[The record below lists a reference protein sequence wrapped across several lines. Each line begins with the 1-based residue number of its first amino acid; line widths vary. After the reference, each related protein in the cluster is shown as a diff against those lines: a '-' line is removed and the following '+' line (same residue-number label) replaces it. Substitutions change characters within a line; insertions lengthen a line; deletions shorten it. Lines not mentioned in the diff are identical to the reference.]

1 MTDFQMSVENYC
13 RNGPK
18 RLIRGETMKGVLEGI
33 RVLELGNFISGPY
46 GAMLLADIGAEVIK
60 VENPKG
66 GDPFRGW
73 DLGGDQPNF
82 WAYNRGKKSLTLNL
96 QTPEGKEIFLALA
109 NKTDVVLDNYRPGV
123 MKKLGIDYDAVSK
136 TNPRVIYCSITGTGP
151 TGPYVNRPA
160 YDTVG
165 QGLGGMLSLLMD
177 AKSPRP
183 IGPNYADSLSG
194 LFACVGVLGA
204 LVARAQTGKGQQV
217 NATMAGAILGFLIA
231 PATDTLATG
240 RIPGPYTRPMQSQ
253 TYAFTASDGLP
264 FAIHLSSPQKFWEG
278 LCKAAGHPEL
288 IDDARFKTRPDRRK
302 NYDELNK
309 TFAEFFKQ
317 KPRSYWLEQLE
328 ANDVPHT
335 PVYNLKEVFED
346 AQIKHMGMEI
356 HIERKNR
363 PTIRTVRFPLE
374 YSETKIAHP
383 APPPEL
389 GEHNAELLGPLG
401 YDAQALATLK
411 EKGVI

>member
-1 MTDFQMSVENYC
+1 MGVREERVM
-13 RNGPK
+13 R
-18 RLIRGETMKGVLEGI
+18 GVLEGI

-46 GAMLLADIGAEVIK
+46 GAVLLSDMGAEVIK
-60 VENPKG
+60 IENPNG

-82 WAYNRGKKSLTLNL
+82 WAYNRGKKSVTLNL
-96 QTPEGKEIFLALA
+96 QTSEGKEIFYGLAKKA
-109 NKTDVVLDNYRPGV
+109 DVILENYRPGV
-123 MKKLGIDYDAVSK
+123 TKKLGIDYE
-136 TNPRVIYCSITGTGP
+136 TLRRMNERLIYCSITGTGP

-177 AKSPRP
+177 AKNPRP

-194 LFACVGVLGA
+194 MFAAIGLLGA
-204 LVARAQTGKGQQV
+204 LVGRAQTGKGQHV
-217 NATMAGAILGFLIA
+217 DATMAGSILGFLIA
-231 PATDTLATG
+231 PATDALATG
-240 RIPGPYTRPMQSQ
+240 KIPGPYTRPMQSQ
-253 TYAFTASDGLP
+253 TFAFTDADGLP

-278 LCKAAGHPEL
+278 LCKAVGHLEL
-288 IDDARFKTRPDRRK
+288 IDDPRFKTRPDRRK
-302 NYDELNK
+302 NYEELNK
-309 TFAEFFKQ
+309 TFAVFFKE

-335 PVYNLKEVFED
+335 PVYNMSEVFQD
-346 AQIKHMGMEI
+346 PQIKHMGIEI
-356 HIERKNR
+356 QIARENK
-363 PTIRTVRFPLE
+363 PTIRTVKFPVDF
-374 YSETKIAHP
+374 SDIKIPHP

-389 GEHNAELLGPLG
+389 GEHNAEFLKPLG
-401 YDAQALATLK
+401 YDDKAMAELK

>member
-1 MTDFQMSVENYC
+1 MN
-13 RNGPK
+13 
-18 RLIRGETMKGVLEGI
+18 GVLDGI

-46 GAMLLADIGAEVIK
+46 GAMLLADMGAEVIK
-60 VENPKG
+60 IENPKG

-82 WAYNRGKKSLTLNL
+82 WAYNRGKKSITLNL
-96 QTPEGKEIFLALA
+96 QTPEGKEVFYKLARNA
-109 NKTDVVLDNYRPGV
+109 DVVLDNYRPGV
-123 MKKLGIDYDAVSK
+123 MEKLGIDYGTVSK
-136 TNPRVIYCSITGTGP
+136 MNERIIYCSITGTGP

-177 AKSPRP
+177 AKNPRP
-183 IGPNYADSLSG
+183 IGPNFADSLSG
-194 LFACVGVLGA
+194 MFAAIGVLGA
-204 LVARAQTGKGQQV
+204 LVARNRTGKGQKID
-217 NATMAGAILGFLIA
+217 ATMAGSILAFLIA

-253 TYAFTASDGLP
+253 TYAFSASDGLP

-278 LCKAAGHPEL
+278 LCKAVGHPEL
-288 IDDARFKTRPDRRK
+288 IEDPRFKTRPDRRK
-302 NYDELNK
+302 NYDELNR

-317 KPRSYWLEQLE
+317 KPRAYWLEQPE

-335 PVYNLKEVFED
+335 PVYNMAEVFQD
-346 AQIKHMGMEI
+346 PQIKHMGMEI
-356 HIERKNR
+356 EIKRQGK
-363 PTIRTVRFPLE
+363 PDIRTVRFPID
-374 YSETKIAHP
+374 YSETKVPHP
-383 APPPEL
+383 AAPPEL
-389 GEHNAELLGPLG
+389 GEHNAALLKSLG
-401 YDAQALATLK
+401 YDDRALAQLK